1 MPISV
6 ITSTTIVLIWFKGLK
21 TLIMIIMFGINI
33 TNACIG
39 DQDRAICSE
48 YLKSSLWLESI
59 SDQDKLPVKRDG
71 KQVSDA
77 GRAGHDV
84 GGDPQLAKVAAK
96 APGPGDV
103 VNQSER
109 HDNCGHQE
117 I

>member
-1 MPISV
+1 MLVSLKRSIS
-6 ITSTTIVLIWFKGLK
+6 
-21 TLIMIIMFGINI
+21 ND
-33 TNACIG
+33 CIL